1 MAGETKNNRKGQTVK
16 HLNHRI
22 ITSGIALPSG
32 ASLPGLAGA
41 LAGSVLPDL
50 DIPLGIPHRTIT
62 HWWLPPAMGMV
73 VLLLLGSDSP
83 LRAFFLWLSAG
94 ALLHIAQDSLT
105 TGGVPLLRP
114 FGKRFSFRLTR
125 TGGVLEHLISFAVM
139 AVSGA
144 VLLRHPEIWEGWI
157 GQTRSFSEW
166 IGRDFL

>member
-1 MAGETKNNRKGQTVK
+1 MK

-22 ITSGIALPSG
+22 ITSGIVLLSG

-50 DIPLGIPHRTIT
+50 DIPLGIPHRTVT
-62 HWWLPPAMGMV
+62 HWWLPPAMGIGAA
-73 VLLLLGSDSP
+73 LFFSSYSP

-125 TGGVLEHLISFAVM
+125 TGGVLEHLISFAVL
-139 AVSGA
+139 AFSGA
-144 VLLRHPEIWEGWI
+144 LLLRHPEVFTKWI
-157 GQTRSFSEW
+157 NQARSFSEW

>member
-1 MAGETKNNRKGQTVK
+1 MK

-22 ITSGIALPSG
+22 ITTGVALLSG

-62 HWWLPPAMGMV
+62 HWWIPPAMGTGAA
-73 VLLLLGSDSP
+73 LFFSSESP
-83 LRAFFLWLSAG
+83 VRAFLLWLSAG

-125 TGGVLEHLISFAVM
+125 TGGTLEYLLSFGILVAAGMVLV
-139 AVSGA
+139 
-144 VLLRHPEIWEGWI
+144 RHPEIWEGWI
-157 GQTRSFSEW
+157 GQTREFAEEFF
-166 IGRDFL
+166 R

>member
-1 MAGETKNNRKGQTVK
+1 MK

-22 ITSGIALPSG
+22 ITTGIALLSG

-62 HWWLPPAMGMV
+62 HWWIPPAMGTGAA
-73 VLLLLGSDSP
+73 LFFSSESP
-83 LRAFFLWLSAG
+83 VRAFLLWLSAG

-125 TGGVLEHLISFAVM
+125 TGGPLEYLLSFGILVA
-139 AVSGA
+139 AGA
-144 VLLRHPEIWEGWI
+144 VLVRHPEIWTRWI
-157 GQTRSFSEW
+157 PSAWEIQKALTRW
-166 IGRDFL
+166 I